1 MAMTHGVKNNL
12 FVRFI
17 SEQNRKYD
25 KNVYKPFTCT
35 NKIMSACRN
44 MIKDFNLRKVWKY
57 IRTKHLNSNKRKKIN
72 SDSILMEMRTRT
84 DMVSERAEREMRIS
98 LEYERNSR
106 GEYQV
111 AYKPLTFKR
120 AIDYKRDLKSDFQQ
134 WFHDLC
140 LHEKSSS
147 TIDLSVLECNQTAKN
162 QIALN

>member
-1 MAMTHGVKNNL
+1 MAITHEVKNNL

-17 SEQNRKYD
+17 SKQNRKYD
-25 KNVYKPFTCT
+25 KYVYKPFACT
-35 NKIMSACRN
+35 NRVMSACPN
-44 MIKDFNLRKVWKY
+44 MIKNFNIRKVWKY
-57 IRTKHLNSNKRKKIN
+57 IRTKHLNSNKPKKIN

-84 DMVSERAEREMRIS
+84 GMASERAEREMRIS

-111 AYKPLTFKR
+111 AYKR
-120 AIDYKRDLKSDFQQ
+120 ATDYKRDSKSSFQQ

-162 QIALN
+162 QFALKLT